1 MERTTIRPEA
11 EPIALIIW
19 RFRLHRETRPPS
31 IHIFPCPSSPPDVFT
46 NLSSEFNSDGRVRR
60 ATCTAELMKGKT
72 KISHRSH
79 AGGNHGSTLELF
91 WELSRETSRYRSQRL
106 PVRHVIAISICTDFK
121 LHQCVSAWSWTTKR
135 VERALF
141 QRNVT
146 AVMANSST
154 YAEAD
159 RCHGV
164 QSNKVALFWA
174 LNAEG

>member
-46 NLSSEFNSDGRVRR
+46 NLSCEFNSDGRGRG

-91 WELSRETSRYRSQRL
+91 WELYLGKLPDIAHKDFLYGTLLPSQFALISNCISAHQRGRGRQSELSGHCFKETSRL
-106 PVRHVIAISICTDFK
+106 
-121 LHQCVSAWSWTTKR
+121 
-135 VERALF
+135 
-141 QRNVT
+141 
-146 AVMANSST
+146 
-154 YAEAD
+154 
-159 RCHGV
+159 
-164 QSNKVALFWA
+164 
-174 LNAEG
+174 